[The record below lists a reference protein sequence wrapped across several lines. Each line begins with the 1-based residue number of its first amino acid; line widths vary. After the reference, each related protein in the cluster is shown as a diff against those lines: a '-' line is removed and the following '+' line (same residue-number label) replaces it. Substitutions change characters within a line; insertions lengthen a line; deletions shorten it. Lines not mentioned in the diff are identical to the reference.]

1 MSPAAAPA
9 PENALATLS
18 PFRPGDPERFVLPG
32 RWRGQLR
39 EPRPCPPGTVC
50 EVEVPSR
57 LHASVIDMNR
67 FDVGRPGGGGVGFA
81 VALFCRSRAVVCGG
95 RDVVARGNRPGIA
108 VHLGR
113 LFQAITGVPLGVE
126 IEIND
131 HGRQHMGL
139 GSSIG
144 TISAAAVSLNE
155 LFGRPFTQRDLR
167 KLVAHNY
174 CEEAAEDPRQLVP
187 GFETNVG
194 AMAAI
199 HGGMVVAS
207 DHCELLCRMPFPE
220 PMRALLVLP
229 HIGPEVASGDQE
241 AQVLLTDARQRDRRD
256 ANEKAYRV
264 LMDLLPAMFS
274 GDLGTVGEVVYE
286 LTLLGSKRVECS
298 LHGNR
303 GQEIFE
309 TLRRLREQGAE
320 IVSMSSVGPAVF
332 ALSRRPEVWRRWR
345 EWRVPGAASCALEVP
360 MDNAG
365 ARVRIDG
372 VPIPYRLE
380 PWWYQPEH
388 LPETEGA
395 AEQTGTR
402 AAVGTT
408 TLPD

>member
-1 MSPAAAPA
+1 MSPAAAST
-9 PENALATLS
+9 PEHALAKLT
-18 PFRPGDPERFVLPG
+18 PFRPGDAERFVWPE
-32 RWRGQLR
+32 RWRGRLR
-39 EPRPCPPGTVC
+39 EPHPCPPGTVC

-81 VALFCRSRAVVCGG
+81 VALFCRSRAVVSGG
-95 RDVVARGNRPGIA
+95 HEVVARGNRPGIA

-113 LFQAITGVPLGVE
+113 LFQAITGIPLGVE

-174 CEEAAEDPRQLVP
+174 CEEAAEDPRRLVS

-229 HIGPEVASGDQE
+229 RIGPEVASGDQE
-241 AQVLLTDARQRDRRD
+241 AEVLLTDARARDRRD

-274 GDLGTVGEVVYE
+274 GDLDAVGEAVYE
-286 LTLLGSKRVECS
+286 LTLLGSKRVECC

-303 GQEIFE
+303 GQEIFA

-320 IVSMSSVGPAVF
+320 VVSMSSVGPAVF
-332 ALSRRPEVWRRWR
+332 ALSRRPEVWHRWR
-345 EWRVPGAASCALEVP
+345 EWKAQGAASCALEVP

-388 LPETEGA
+388 APETGQA
-395 AEQTGTR
+395 GDPVVTR
-402 AAVGTT
+402 VATAPAP
-408 TLPD
+408 LPA